1 MTERFAPLALT
12 MGEPA
17 GIGPDITIAAW
28 CMREPLALPAFALLG
43 IPNVIRSRAE
53 DLGVRCP
60 IVRIEDVAEAS
71 DVFPSALPVLGAEH
85 GPAANP
91 GSPIPGL
98 APFVVN
104 SIRDAVGLTLAGRA
118 SAVVTNPISKA
129 ALHRTGFSY
138 PGHTEFLAALAIEAG
153 HDADPVMMLTSKEL
167 RVVPATVHIALKDV
181 PAALSV
187 QRLVSTI
194 SITAREL
201 QTRFDIASPRLV
213 VTGLNPHAGE
223 EGAMGSE
230 EIEIIAPAIE
240 AARGAGLKVSGPWP
254 ADTLFHEAAR
264 KTYDAVIAM
273 YHDQALIP
281 FKTIAFDTGV
291 NVTLGL
297 PFVRTSPDHGTAF
310 SLAGTGR
317 ASPSSL
323 IEAIRM
329 ADRMATA
336 DRSG

>member
-1 MTERFAPLALT
+1 MTRRFAPLALT

-28 CMREPLALPAFALLG
+28 CMREPLALPPFALVGL
-43 IPNVIRSRAE
+43 PNVIRSRAE
-53 DLGVRCP
+53 NLGLRCP
-60 IVRIEDVAEAS
+60 IVRIDDAEEAN
-71 DVFPSALPVLGAEH
+71 DVFPSALPVLGSENGLVATP
-85 GPAANP
+85 GAPAP
-91 GSPIPGL
+91 DL
-98 APFVVN
+98 APFIVE
-104 SIRDAVGLTLAGRA
+104 SIRNAVDLTLSGRA
-118 SAVVTNPISKA
+118 RAVVTNPISKA
-129 ALHRTGFSY
+129 ALYRTGFAYS
-138 PGHTEFLAALAIEAG
+138 GHTEFLAAIAIEAG
-153 HDADPVMMLTSKEL
+153 HDADPVMMLASKEL

-187 QRLVSTI
+187 ERLVSTI

-201 QTRFDIASPRLV
+201 QMRFGLASPRLA

-223 EGAMGSE
+223 DGAMGTE
-230 EIEIIAPAIE
+230 EIDIVAPAIE
-240 AARGAGLKVSGPWP
+240 AARTAGLTVFGPLP
-254 ADTLFHEAAR
+254 ADTLFHKAAR
-264 KTYDAVIAM
+264 ETYDAIIAM

-329 ADRMATA
+329 ADRMTA
-336 DRSG
+336 AHPG